1 MQDLLCLA
9 FPIDGAVTIRV
20 TAPVYKAGAASDGVL
35 QVDENPGAVT
45 EQEVTVPPDGV
56 SYTFDDL
63 CTLAHYQTLLLGVIL
78 MLLIAKTILRCA
90 LTIVKWIYYNTFY
103 HLF

>member
-20 TAPVYKAGAASDGVL
+20 TAPVYKADPATGSGL
-35 QVDENPGAVT
+35 QLEEPETVT
-45 EQEVTVPPDGV
+45 ESAVVVPSEDS

-63 CTLAHYQTLLLGVIL
+63 CTLVHYQTIMLGIILLY
-78 MLLIAKTILRCA
+78 LIAKSIVWVTINV
-90 LTIVKWIYYNTFY
+90 TKWIYYNTFY
-103 HLF
+103 HL